1 LPLSLR
7 HIGIRADDFNL
18 VPEFLNQRPG
28 ERRGGYK
35 GSKPRSKCHPRDRCF
50 EPAVFPRPMDAL
62 EAHRVRPYTGSM
74 HVHAHGAGGPTR
86 VLKISLAVTLGYI
99 VLLVVAGMRAHSL
112 ALLSEA
118 GHNLSDFLALLLSLV
133 AVYFQTRPAN
143 STKTYGY
150 HRAGVLAALVNAT
163 SLVAVSFF
171 IFYEAFR
178 RLQHPEHV
186 QATVMM
192 WVAAA
197 GVVMNGVIALLL
209 YRSSRGFGGDV
220 NIRSALL
227 HEVGDTLST
236 AAVIAGGWAILVT
249 RNYWIDSAL
258 SFGIAVLILW
268 SGFGIVR
275 ETLNI
280 LLEGTPRGMKLEK
293 IESAIRSVGGVND
306 VHDLHVWSIGSETHA
321 LSCHISIADI
331 PPSVSERILRDV
343 KDRLLHDFRIDH
355 TTIQFEHAICEVAH
369 GCVIPVSESEE
380 HHHHHSH

>member
-1 LPLSLR
+1 
-7 HIGIRADDFNL
+7 
-18 VPEFLNQRPG
+18 
-28 ERRGGYK
+28 
-35 GSKPRSKCHPRDRCF
+35 
-50 EPAVFPRPMDAL
+50 
-62 EAHRVRPYTGSM
+62 M
-74 HVHAHGAGGPTR
+74 HVHVHGGHSPTR
-86 VLKISLAVTLGYI
+86 ILKISLGVTLAYI
-99 VLLVVAGMRAHSL
+99 ALLIVAGLRAHSL

-133 AVYFQTRPAN
+133 AVYFQSRPAS

-150 HRAGVLAALVNAT
+150 QRAGVLAALVNAS
-163 SLVAVSFF
+163 SLVVVSFF
-171 IFYEAFR
+171 IFYEAFQ
-178 RLQHPEHV
+178 RLQHPETV
-186 QATVMM
+186 QARLMI
-192 WVAAA
+192 WVAAT
-197 GVVMNGVIALLL
+197 GVVMNGGIALLL
-209 YRSSRGFGGDV
+209 YRSGGDV

-249 RNYWIDSAL
+249 KNYWIDSAL
-258 SFGIAVLILW
+258 SVGIGALILW

-293 IESAIRSVGGVND
+293 IETAIRGIEGVND

-331 PPSVSERILRDV
+331 PPSISERILRDV
-343 KDRLLHDFRIDH
+343 KECLLHDFRIDH
-355 TTIQFEHAICEVAH
+355 TTIQFEHVVCEVAH
-369 GCVIPVSESEE
+369 GCVIPVVESAEE

>member
-1 LPLSLR
+1 
-7 HIGIRADDFNL
+7 
-18 VPEFLNQRPG
+18 
-28 ERRGGYK
+28 
-35 GSKPRSKCHPRDRCF
+35 
-50 EPAVFPRPMDAL
+50 
-62 EAHRVRPYTGSM
+62 
-74 HVHAHGAGGPTR
+74 
-86 VLKISLAVTLGYI
+86 
-99 VLLVVAGMRAHSL
+99 L

-133 AVYFQTRPAN
+133 AVYFQARPAN

-178 RLQHPEHV
+178 RLQHPAQV
-186 QATVMM
+186 QAGVMM
-192 WVAAA
+192 WVAGG
-197 GVVMNGVIALLL
+197 GVVMNGVIALML
-209 YRSSRGFGGDV
+209 YRASRGSGSDV

-236 AAVIAGGWAILVT
+236 AAVIAGGWAILAT
-249 RNYWIDSAL
+249 GEYWIDSVL
-258 SFGIAVLILW
+258 SVAIGVLILW

-280 LLEGTPRGMKLEK
+280 LLEGTPRGMKLER
-293 IESAIRSVGGVND
+293 IITAIQSVEGVND
-306 VHDLHVWSIGSETHA
+306 VHDLHVWSIGSESHA

-343 KDRLLHDFRIDH
+343 KERLTHEFRIVH
-355 TTIQFEHAICEVAH
+355 TTIQFEHVVCEVAH
-369 GCVIPVSESEE
+369 GCVIPVSETEE
-380 HHHHHSH
+380 HHHHSR

>member
-1 LPLSLR
+1 M
-7 HIGIRADDFNL
+7 H
-18 VPEFLNQRPG
+18 
-28 ERRGGYK
+28 
-35 GSKPRSKCHPRDRCF
+35 
-50 EPAVFPRPMDAL
+50 
-62 EAHRVRPYTGSM
+62 AHV
-74 HVHAHGAGGPTR
+74 HGAGSPKR
-86 VLKISLAVTLGYI
+86 VLKISLAVTLAYI
-99 VLLVVAGMRAHSL
+99 VLLVVAGIRAHSL

-133 AVYFQTRPAN
+133 AVYLQSRPAS

-150 HRAGVLAALVNAT
+150 HRAGVLAALVNAV

-186 QATVMM
+186 EAAIMM
-192 WVAAA
+192 WVAGA

-209 YRSSRGFGGDV
+209 YRSGGDV

-236 AAVIAGGWAILVT
+236 ATVIAGGWAILIT
-249 RNYWIDSAL
+249 GNSWIDSAL
-258 SFGIAVLILW
+258 SCGIGALILW

-280 LLEGTPRGMKLEK
+280 LLEGTPRGVQLESVE
-293 IESAIRSVGGVND
+293 IAIRSIDGVND
-306 VHDLHVWSIGSETHA
+306 VHDLHCWSIGSETRA

-343 KDRLLHDFRIDH
+343 KDRLHHSFHIDH
-355 TTIQFEHAICEVAH
+355 TTIQFEHVECEVAH
-369 GCVIPVSESEE
+369 GCVIPVGESEA
-380 HHHHHSH
+380 HHHHSH

>member
-1 LPLSLR
+1 
-7 HIGIRADDFNL
+7 
-18 VPEFLNQRPG
+18 
-28 ERRGGYK
+28 
-35 GSKPRSKCHPRDRCF
+35 
-50 EPAVFPRPMDAL
+50 
-62 EAHRVRPYTGSM
+62 M
-74 HVHAHGAGGPTR
+74 HVHAHHGGGPKQ
-86 VLKISLAVTLGYI
+86 VLKISLGVTLAYI
-99 VLLVVAGMRAHSL
+99 VLLVVAGIRAHSL

-133 AVYFQTRPAN
+133 AVYLQSRPAS

-150 HRAGVLAALVNAT
+150 HRAGVLAALVNAV

-171 IFYEAFR
+171 IFYEAFH
-178 RLQHPEHV
+178 RLQHPEQV
-186 QATVMM
+186 QASVMM
-192 WVAAA
+192 WVAGA

-209 YRSSRGFGGDV
+209 YRSGGDV

-249 RNYWIDSAL
+249 RDYWIDSAL
-258 SFGIAVLILW
+258 SFAIGALILW

-280 LLEGTPRGMKLEK
+280 LLEGTPRGMKLELV
-293 IESAIRSVGGVND
+293 ETAIRSIEGVND

-321 LSCHISIADI
+321 LSCHIAIADI

-343 KDRLLHDFRIDH
+343 KDRLHHHFRIDH
-355 TTIQFEHAICEVAH
+355 TTIQFEHVACEVAH
-369 GCVIPVSESEE
+369 GCVMPVGESEA
-380 HHHHHSH
+380 HHHHSH